1 MTLSP
6 PLYEELKHES
16 MGTRAMLAAVPANNL
31 GWQPHEKSMTLGRL
45 AAHVAEIPGWLFDTI
60 KKDELDFEKAEYKPI
75 PLDDK
80 NALLEAFEENLEKG
94 LNALHNA
101 SDEKMMET
109 WTLRNGPQVYFQMPR
124 VGVVRG
130 MVLNHMV
137 HHRGQLSVYLRLLN
151 IPVPGMYGPSAD
163 EMPG

>member
-1 MTLSP
+1 MSLSETL
-6 PLYEELKHES
+6 LEELQHES
-16 MGTRAMLAAVPANNL
+16 LGTRRILSRVPADKL

-45 AAHVAEIPGWLFDTI
+45 AAHIAEIPGWLFETI
-60 KKDELDFEKAEYKPI
+60 KQEELDFATADFTPT

-80 NALLEAFEENLEKG
+80 DALMQAFEKNLAKG
-94 LNALHNA
+94 LSALQGVDND
-101 SDEKMMET
+101 SMLQT
-109 WTLRNGPQVYFQMPR
+109 WTLRHGEHIIFRMPR
-124 VGVVRG
+124 IGVVRG

-163 EMPG
+163 EMGG